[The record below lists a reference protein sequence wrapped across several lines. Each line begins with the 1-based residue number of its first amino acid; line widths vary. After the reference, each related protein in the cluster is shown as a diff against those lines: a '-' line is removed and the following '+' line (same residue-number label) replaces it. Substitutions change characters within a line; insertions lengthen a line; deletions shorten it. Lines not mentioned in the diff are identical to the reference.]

1 MFLKLWKHAWNECL
15 ILLGPMRKIVI
26 SQQYCFLSFSFVFFF
41 SNTSWQHLPLNRSS
55 KQILKQDCMISQT
68 DSFVRW
74 APTGVNSSVRK
85 TCSIFIKTTSSLL
98 GSVPTKR
105 AWVTASARLSI
116 PEGVLL
122 DAGSTSE
129 WRWKFNSERPNL
141 TTLYVRWFGL
151 KKYFTL
157 ILFVPI
163 SP

>member
-1 MFLKLWKHAWNECL
+1 VPNLKLEVDIQFQAIYVSETLKTRVKLMLNFTRPHAKNCYFSA
-15 ILLGPMRKIVI
+15 ILF
-26 SQQYCFLSFSFVFFF
+26 SQFFF
-41 SNTSWQHLPLNRSS
+41 CFFFCNTSWQHLPLNRSS

-129 WRWKFNSERPNL
+129 CDENL
-141 TTLYVRWFGL
+141 T
-151 KKYFTL
+151 
-157 ILFVPI
+157 
-163 SP
+163 